1 MAWTYDRPPQ
11 KTLVLS
17 GRRWPEKAYLLPS
30 RLVYTR
36 GEICFTVIVLL
47 QTLEFWLLS
56 ARSSLDVVLAFCL
69 SGSLVAGA
77 LMLTQPLSRQHHV
90 PLMTDKA
97 PDHITRTGLTIPL
110 DAQGQTW
117 ADLMARISHEI
128 RTPLNAVIGFSDLM
142 ERELFGPLGN
152 SKYRDYAA
160 HIKDSGDALLR
171 SAEDTLALSSLLAT
185 QPDDHRV
192 QSTALSTL
200 VRDAWFAVET
210 QADRRGITLE
220 NNNLDKLEVA
230 GNRRAL
236 RQALAN
242 MMQEAVHRATPSSTV
257 AITAT
262 VQGDTVRI
270 DMSAANTERARY
282 PHHPTTAI
290 CVARVLLELQNTAL
304 WTKDHLGG
312 SGWTASTVLDLTV
325 QSDFFQ
331 NG

>member
-1 MAWTYDRPPQ
+1 MAWTYDRPRQ
-11 KTLVLS
+11 KTLVWS
-17 GRRWPEKAYLLPS
+17 GRGWPEKAYYLPS
-30 RLVYTR
+30 RLVYAR
-36 GEICFTVIVLL
+36 SEICFTIIVLF

-56 ARSSLDVVLAFCL
+56 TRSSLDVVLAFCL

-77 LMLTQPLSRQHHV
+77 FMLTQPPSRQRHM
-90 PLMTDKA
+90 PLMTNKA
-97 PDHITRTGLTIPL
+97 PDLISRTGQTIPL

-152 SKYRDYAA
+152 AKYRDYAA

-185 QPDDHRV
+185 QPDDRRV
-192 QSTALSTL
+192 QSTALSSL
-200 VRDAWFAVET
+200 VRDAWFTVET
-210 QADRRGITLE
+210 QADRRGVTLE
-220 NNNLDKLEVA
+220 YTNFDKLEVA
-230 GNRRAL
+230 GNRRGL

-242 MMQEAVHRATPSSTV
+242 VMQEAVHRATPSSTV
-257 AITAT
+257 AITTT

-270 DMSAANTERARY
+270 DMRAAITERARY

-290 CVARVLLELQNTAL
+290 CVARALLELQNTAL
-304 WTKDHLGG
+304 WTADHLGG
-312 SGWTASTVLDLTV
+312 CGWTASTVLELTV